1 MNNKYNKSYS
11 TPLIFSIRPDL
22 LGKIYPHTLWHTH
35 PSFSD
40 SRDKPSDNDLDS
52 KMKGIK
58 HGIKHF
64 IILTGHPTNQI
75 EF

>member
-1 MNNKYNKSYS
+1 MKYFK
-11 TPLIFSIRPDL
+11 IFIFQIFILS
-22 LGKIYPHTLWHTH
+22 
-35 PSFSD
+35 SFSD

>member
-40 SRDKPSDNDLDS
+40 SRDKPSDEDLDS
-52 KMKGIK
+52 KMKGIQ